1 MKRKKIIIMGAAG
14 MDFHCFNT
22 NFRDNEEY
30 DVIGFTATQI
40 PNIEGRNYPIELAG
54 SLYPNGI
61 PIFAEEDLP
70 ELIREHLVD
79 QVILA
84 YSDLSHLDVMHKAS
98 IVIASGADF
107 RLMGANHIMLKANI
121 PIVAVCAVRTGAGKS
136 QTTRKVAKL
145 LRAAGKRVVVV
156 RHPMPYGDL
165 RKQISQRFET
175 REDMD
180 RHECTIEEREE
191 YEPHIDN
198 GIVVYAGV
206 DYLKILNEA
215 EKEADVIVWDG
226 GNNDLPF
233 YKPDVHFVVADPH
246 RPGHEL
252 AYHPGEANLRRAD
265 VVIINK
271 IQTAAPQDIELV
283 EQNIRKAN
291 PSAQVIKAASPIT
304 VEDPNAIKG
313 KRVLAVEDGPTL
325 THGEMQY
332 GAAWLASKDL
342 ASEIVDPRPA
352 AVGSIK
358 GVYAKYTHL
367 GKILPAMGYSPTQ
380 IDELE
385 KTINGSECDVVVIG
399 TPIDLGR
406 LLKIEKPSVR
416 VKYELAETG
425 ELTVEAAL
433 RERNIIA

>member
-1 MKRKKIIIMGAAG
+1 MKKKKIIIMGAAG
-14 MDFHCFNT
+14 MDFHTFNT

-30 DVIGFTATQI
+30 DVIGFTAAQI
-40 PNIEGRNYPIELAG
+40 PNIEERRYPVELAG
-54 SLYPNGI
+54 SQYLGGI
-61 PIFAEEDLP
+61 PIFAEEELP
-70 ELIREHLVD
+70 KLVREHSVD
-79 QVILA
+79 QVVLA
-84 YSDLSHLDVMHKAS
+84 YSDLSHIDVMHKAS

-107 RLMGANHIMLKANI
+107 RLMGANQVMLKADV

-145 LRAAGKRVVVV
+145 LRAAGKQVVVV

-165 RKQISQRFET
+165 RKQICQRFES
-175 REDMD
+175 RADMD
-180 RHECTIEEREE
+180 KHECTIEEREE

-198 GIVVYAGV
+198 GIIVYAGV
-206 DYLKILNEA
+206 DYQQILNEA
-215 EKEADVIVWDG
+215 QKEADVIVWDG

-233 YKPDVHFVVADPH
+233 YKPDVHFVIVDPH

-252 AYHPGEANLRRAD
+252 AYHPGEANLRLAD
-265 VVIINK
+265 IVIINK

-291 PSAQVIKAASPIT
+291 PEAQIIKAASPIS
-304 VEDPNAIKG
+304 VEDPEAIRG

-325 THGEMQY
+325 THGGMPY

-342 ASEIVDPRPA
+342 AAEIIDPRVA
-352 AVGSIK
+352 AIGSIK
-358 GVYAKYTHL
+358 KLYAKFGHL
-367 GKILPAMGYSPTQ
+367 GKILPAMGYGAEQ
-380 IDELE
+380 IKELE
-385 KTINGSECDVVVIG
+385 QTINGSDCDVVVIG

-406 LLKIEKPSVR
+406 LLRIDKPSVR

-425 ELTVEAAL
+425 KLTIEQVL

>member
-1 MKRKKIIIMGAAG
+1 MGAAG
-14 MDFHCFNT
+14 MDFHVFNT
-22 NFRDNEEY
+22 YFRDNEEY
-30 DVIGFTATQI
+30 EVVGFTAAQI
-40 PNIEGRNYPIELAG
+40 PNIEGRNYPVELAG
-54 SLYPNGI
+54 SLYPEGI
-61 PIFAEEDLP
+61 PIFTESSLSQ
-70 ELIREHLVD
+70 LISEHSVD
-79 QVILA
+79 QVVLA
-84 YSDLSHLDVMHKAS
+84 YSDLPHLEVMHKAS

-107 RLMGANHIMLKANI
+107 RLMGANQVMVKPNV
-121 PIVAVCAVRTGAGKS
+121 PVVAVCAVRTGAGKS
-136 QTTRKVAKL
+136 QTTRRVTKI
-145 LRAAGKRVVVV
+145 LRSAGKRVVVI

-165 RKQISQRFET
+165 WKQICQRFES

-180 RHECTIEEREE
+180 KHDCTIEEREE
-191 YEPHIDN
+191 YETHIDN

-206 DYLKILNEA
+206 DYQEILNA
-215 EKEADVIVWDG
+215 AQKEADVIVWDG

-233 YKPDVHFVVADPH
+233 YQPNVHFVVADPH

-271 IQTAAPQDIELV
+271 IQTAAPQDIEVV
-283 EQNIRKAN
+283 EQNIRSAN
-291 PSAQVIKAASPIT
+291 PKAQIIKAASPIT
-304 VEDPNAIKG
+304 VEDPDAVKG
-313 KRVLAVEDGPTL
+313 KRILAVEDGPTL

-342 ASEIVDPRPA
+342 ASEIIDPRPA

-358 GVYAKYTHL
+358 EVYAKFTHL
-367 GKILPAMGYSPTQ
+367 GKILPAMGYGSEQ
-380 IDELE
+380 IKELE
-385 KTINGSECDVVVIG
+385 QTINGSDCDIVVIG

-406 LLKIEKPSVR
+406 LLTIEKPSVR

-425 ELTVEAAL
+425 ELTLEHVL